1 MVTTVTLLLVIYLNV
16 LDNIMVRM
24 CLFAPLVL
32 LSPWALLLMALTLMP
47 LLLSQDAP
55 PMLLTVLLTL
65 YKVMGHAKE
74 AMAAP

>member
-47 LLLSQDAP
+47 LLLRQDAP
-55 PMLLTVLLTL
+55 PVLLTVLLTL
-65 YKVMGHAKE
+65 YKVMEHAKE